1 MLTRASHHDV
11 ILVLPIQPEDTAM
24 RNQFSRVLSD
34 TRKVLGT
41 RWETRSLAIPPWV
54 INAVIYITLARSV
67 AYGIELFVVTANP
80 VTPMMA
86 FAAIFGLQV
95 WGLLMLI
102 AVVITLAGMLLKN
115 SILVTVGVLLSAA
128 IWTGFGLSL
137 AFGFINLGTGGR
149 FVVTALANAVTWT
162 IFFFVQLKSIR
173 VNGVNA

>member
-1 MLTRASHHDV
+1 
-11 ILVLPIQPEDTAM
+11 M

-41 RWETRSLAIPPWV
+41 RWDTRSLVVPAWV
-54 INAVIYITLARSV
+54 INTIIYITLARSV
-67 AYGIELFVVTANP
+67 AYGLELFLITSNP
-80 VTPMMA
+80 ISPMMA

-128 IWTGFGLSL
+128 IWTGFGVSLSI
-137 AFGFINLGTGGR
+137 GFLNLGTGGR
-149 FVVTALANAVTWT
+149 FVVAALATAATWVV
-162 IFFFVQLKSIR
+162 FFSVQLKSIR
-173 VNGVNA
+173 INGVNS

>member
-1 MLTRASHHDV
+1 
-11 ILVLPIQPEDTAM
+11 M
-24 RNQFSRVLSD
+24 RNQFSRALSD

-67 AYGIELFVVTANP
+67 AYGIELFVVTSNP
-80 VTPMMA
+80 ISPMMA
-86 FAAIFGLQV
+86 FAAILGLQT

-102 AVVITLAGMLLKN
+102 TVLIVLSGMLLKN

-137 AFGFINLGTGGR
+137 TFGYINLGTGGR
-149 FVVTALANAVTWT
+149 FVVAAVANAITWT

-173 VNGVNA
+173 VNGVSS